1 MVIKSIIILKKKVI
15 NIKNKKSWWVALIDI
30 CVFAIILMY
39 IFKPMTM
46 NDIYDEPNF
55 KGIVLEV
62 FESSILVSV
71 NEEEDEI
78 RTSDKISVSL
88 EVKLKDS
95 ITNFEVG
102 DKVRVFYDGTI
113 LETYPAKINEVYA
126 ILLLNE

>member
-1 MVIKSIIILKKKVI
+1 MVIERRIILKKKVI
-15 NIKNKKSWWVALIDI
+15 NIKNKKSCWFILISI
-30 CVFAIILMY
+30 CVFAIILIY

-46 NDIYDEPNF
+46 NDIYDKPNF

-62 FESSILVSV
+62 FEGAILVSV

-78 RTSDKISVSL
+78 KSSDKISVSL
-88 EVKLKDS
+88 DVKLKDG

-113 LETYPAKINEVYA
+113 LETYPAQINKVYA
-126 ILLLNE
+126 ILLPNE